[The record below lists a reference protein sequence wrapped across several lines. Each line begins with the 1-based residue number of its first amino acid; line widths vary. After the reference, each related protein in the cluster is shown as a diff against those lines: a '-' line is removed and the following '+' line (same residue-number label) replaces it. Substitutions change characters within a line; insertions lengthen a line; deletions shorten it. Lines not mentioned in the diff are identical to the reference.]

1 MTASPGSGPAVLG
14 LWDGHDAGVAVV
26 ADGALIFALSEERPS
41 RRKRYSGF
49 PSRSLAL
56 ALEFCAGEGVSITD
70 VALAGGAGRL
80 PLRALEPL
88 YRASSPHRSP
98 LSPASRAV
106 AGWENR
112 VARVPG
118 LRSAEAAAAAA
129 IVRTRLP
136 RGLRGLPLHR
146 VDHHDAHA
154 YGAALL
160 PGDGLLLTWDAYG
173 EGRSATLRAAARP
186 ETVLAALSAD
196 AGPAT
201 LYGAV
206 TLHLGFKEGDDGKV
220 MGLAARGDPARCGP
234 ALSGLLRRP
243 RDGGAV
249 RLAPGTTPGTLRR
262 LLAGASREDIAAGV
276 QAVTETVVADVL
288 GRWLHRAPTPTRLLL
303 AGGIFANICLN
314 RRLAT
319 MDGVTGVAV
328 FPHMGDGGL
337 AAGAA
342 HGIWWAATGA
352 RARMHSPLLGPRPV
366 PGAAEAAVR
375 ASGLSWR
382 RVDAP
387 DVAAAA
393 HVTAGRVICRYTGR
407 DEYGPRALGN
417 RSVLF
422 RPDRP
427 ELIEGV
433 NRALARDDFMP
444 FGPAVPGPVPP
455 GTWAD
460 GLGETDLSTMTVA
473 VRASAT
479 LAREAAA
486 VIHVDGTVRPQVV
499 SAAESPGYHRLLTE
513 VGRLSGLPCVIN
525 TSFNLHGE
533 PIVHSPGDAV
543 RTFMASG
550 LDVLY
555 LDDLE
560 LRADH
565 VVA

>member
-1 MTASPGSGPAVLG
+1 MTSSPGSGPAVLG

-26 ADGALIFALSEERPS
+26 ANGALIFALSEERPS
-41 RRKRYSGF
+41 RKKRYSGF
-49 PSRSLAL
+49 PRGALAL
-56 ALEFCAGEGVSITD
+56 ALEFCGAEGVALTD
-70 VALAGGAGRL
+70 IALAGGAGRL

-98 LSPASRAV
+98 LSPVSRVV

-112 VARVPG
+112 VAGVPG
-118 LRSAEAAAAAA
+118 LRGVEGAAAAAV
-129 IVRTRLP
+129 VRARLP
-136 RGLRGLPLHR
+136 RALRGLPLHR

-154 YGAALL
+154 YSAALL
-160 PGDGLLLTWDAYG
+160 PGEGLLLTWDAYG
-173 EGRSATLRAAARP
+173 EGRSATLRSATRP
-186 ETVLAALSAD
+186 GEVLASLPAD

-220 MGLAARGDPARCGP
+220 MGLAARGDPARCAP
-234 ALSGLLRRP
+234 ALMGLLRRGP
-243 RDGGAV
+243 GAAV

-262 LLAGASREDIAAGV
+262 LLSGATREDVAAGL
-276 QAVTETVVADVL
+276 QAVTETVVTDVL
-288 GRWLHRAPTPTRLLL
+288 AQWLQGAPTPTRLLL

-314 RRLAT
+314 RRMALMAGV
-319 MDGVTGVAV
+319 DGIAV

-342 HGIWWAATGA
+342 HAAWWAATGA

-366 PGAAEAAVR
+366 PDAAAAAAR

-393 HVTAGRVICRYTGR
+393 HVVAGRVICRYAGR

-427 ELIEGV
+427 ALIERV

-444 FGPAVPGPVPP
+444 FGPAVAGPVP
-455 GTWAD
+455 GAAWAD
-460 GLGETDLSTMTVA
+460 ALGDTDLSTMTVA
-473 VRASAT
+473 VRASAA

-513 VGRLSGLPCVIN
+513 VARLAGLPCVIN

-533 PIVHSPGDAV
+533 PIVHSPADAV
-543 RTFMASG
+543 RTFVASG